1 MAPMPS
7 SMKDVAL
14 RAGVSLGTVS
24 NVLNRPDLVAPATR
38 SRVEAAIRDLE
49 FIPSAAAR
57 TMRARRSRVI
67 GLIVPDISN
76 PFFTSVARGV
86 EDACL
91 EAGFSVILCNSD
103 EDATREDRY
112 LDVLDSQRVGGIL
125 ITPARKSLKPLSRF
139 LEQGVA
145 VALLDNDTATPEA
158 CSASVDD
165 RLGGRLAAE
174 HLIALGH
181 RHIGWLAGPADIP
194 QVAERE
200 AGIHSA
206 ADSAG
211 VNVTLIRASQM
222 TTTAAESAMEHALTH
237 GFTGTGLVCANDLL
251 AFGAIRALTRHGKR
265 IPHDVSIVGYDD
277 IDFAA
282 SSAVP
287 LTSVRQP
294 KYELGFTAAG
304 MIIGEIDN
312 PASHAHQRVRFQPQL
327 IVRESTTPVS

>member
-1 MAPMPS
+1 MPS
-7 SMKDVAL
+7 SMKDVASL
-14 RAGVSLGTVS
+14 AGVSLGTVS
-24 NVLNRPDLVAPATR
+24 NVLNRPDLVAPSTR
-38 SRVEAAIRDLE
+38 SRVEDAIRELE
-49 FIPSAAAR
+49 FVPSAAAR

-76 PFFTSVARGV
+76 PFFTAVARGV

-91 EAGFSVILCNSD
+91 DAGFSVILCNSD

-112 LDVLDSQRVGGIL
+112 LEVLDSQRVGGIL
-125 ITPARKSLKPLSRF
+125 ITPARRSLKPLSRF

-165 RLGGRLAAE
+165 HLGGRLAAE
-174 HLIALGH
+174 HLIELGH
-181 RHIGWLAGPADIP
+181 TSIGWLAGPTDIP

-200 AGIHSA
+200 AGITA
-206 ADSAG
+206 AAALRG
-211 VNVTLIRASQM
+211 VKVSHIRASQM
-222 TTTAAESAMEHALTH
+222 TTTAAEAAMDRAIED

-251 AFGAIRALTRHGKR
+251 AFGAIRALTRHGLR
-265 IPHDVSIVGYDD
+265 VPNDVSIVGYDD

-294 KYELGFTAAG
+294 KYELGFTAAR

-327 IVRESTTPVS
+327 IVRESTAAID